1 MKKRIIALLSAIC
14 TIGGLIVLWRVL
26 KNPAITGITICQKLS
41 TGDMALWFVFL
52 VLLFALALFVRYLVR
67 WICQADHKNQFG
79 QRVKLLGSIM
89 FLLWSI
95 GWLLFIQAL
104 LCFPDCHQFVHA
116 ELLLRSAIASLDM
129 FMLDVD
135 SNVLDALND
144 EPMIKGAI
152 SFVSV
157 LSFACTIGLLLSL
170 VSSRVWTYIKLS
182 WVNVK
187 KDCPHIY
194 LFFGINEQTEILA
207 KSVRDKDSGSVRIVV
222 EQTFNYKDDEKDS
235 WNHIVGIMTHRRES
249 FQKVR
254 NMGAQ
259 LCLTSVDPS
268 EIDINE
274 KDVFGEANL
283 DKVKNKICRL
293 SKIATSSDKELHVF
307 FLSDNEEK
315 NILSTAIIR
324 EDETIKEVCAQGVH
338 VIIYCHARYDSVNR
352 VIEESNPFRN
362 IEVRIID
369 SSRLSIELLKRNV
382 ENHPV
387 KFVEIDG
394 DKNPGTV
401 KSAFNGLVL
410 GFGETG
416 RDATRFLY
424 EYGAFMSNDSNNEVV
439 KRSEFHCY
447 VVDKDMDTKKGT
459 FINSASEAVKAIN
472 TDGSNMV
479 QLVKADTASADF
491 YRLLEKI
498 AQSLNYVVVSLGSD
512 IENMTMAVRLLK
524 YVMANGN
531 DMKKFRI
538 LIRISNNAHVEHFRK
553 ITNHY
558 NQATKH
564 PKCMEV
570 FGAYKDIFS
579 YSFIVADQFREE
591 AKEFYNSYQNVMQ
604 ENEPALKSGTWEERH
619 DELLGFCQKVVKVLP
634 TGNALQRYN
643 EGRPVNEIMSPTGLY
658 LGFEYVDTE
667 RTNYPKYENLR
678 KLRRQT
684 EQDMSNAWHRLTK
697 RELMEESL
705 NQNYP
710 FSELSEKISQLKEPD
725 MGVEY
730 CHKYDGLGKHLSS
743 LILDLAITEH
753 LRWNAS
759 HEMLGYKKGSTTDE
773 MRQIHNCLVEWKE
786 LKKVSER
793 TCNEAKEKMQ
803 NGEFWDYELS
813 KQLKSENPNYK
824 EKIKAY
830 VLYLPDYK
838 KYDFAVVETTISLL
852 KKAEEKN
859 KSL

>member
-1 MKKRIIALLSAIC
+1 M
-14 TIGGLIVLWRVL
+14 
-26 KNPAITGITICQKLS
+26 
-41 TGDMALWFVFL
+41 
-52 VLLFALALFVRYLVR
+52 
-67 WICQADHKNQFG
+67 WIWQADHKNRFSQH
-79 QRVKLLGSIM
+79 VKLLGSVM

-95 GWLLFIQAL
+95 GWLLFVQAL
-104 LCFPDCHQFVHA
+104 LYFPDCHRFVHA
-116 ELLLRSAIASLDM
+116 ELLLRSAIASLDL
-129 FMLDVD
+129 FMLDID
-135 SNVLDALND
+135 SNVLDHLKD
-144 EPMIKGAI
+144 HPLLKGAI

-157 LSFACTIGLLLSL
+157 LSFSCTISLLLSL
-170 VSSRVWTYIKLS
+170 FSARLRTYFKLFFTK
-182 WVNVK
+182 VNR
-187 KDCPHIY
+187 DCPHIY
-194 LFFGINEQTEILA
+194 IFFGINEQTEILA
-207 KSVRDKDSGSVRIVV
+207 KNVRDEDPSSVRIVV
-222 EQTFNYKDDEKDS
+222 EQTHRKDDEEKEG
-235 WNHIVGIMTHRRES
+235 WNHVIGIMTHRKES
-249 FQKVR
+249 FQKIR
-254 NMGAQ
+254 NMGSH
-259 LCLTSVDPS
+259 LSLTSVDPS
-268 EIDINE
+268 DIDISK
-274 KDVFGEANL
+274 KDVLGEANL
-283 DKVKNKICRL
+283 NMVRKKICRL
-293 SKIATSSDKELHVF
+293 SEIKTSLDKKLHIF

-324 EDETIKEVCAQGVH
+324 EDETVKNASAQGVH
-338 VIIYCHARYDSVNR
+338 IIIYCHARYDSVNR
-352 VIEESNPFRN
+352 VIEESNPLKN
-362 IEVRIID
+362 VEVRIID
-369 SSRLSIELLKRNV
+369 SSRLSIELLKRSV

-387 KFVEIDG
+387 KFVVIDG
-394 DKNPGTV
+394 NENPGTV
-401 KSAFNGLVL
+401 KSAFNSLIV

-447 VVDKDMDTKKGT
+447 VVDKDMDTKEGT

-479 QLVKADTASADF
+479 QLVKADTASVDF

-498 AQSLNYVVVSLGSD
+498 APSLNYVVVSLGND

-531 DMKKFRI
+531 DMNKFRI

-591 AKEFYNSYQNVMQ
+591 AKEFYNSYQSVMQ

-643 EGRPVNEIMSPTGLY
+643 EGRPVNEKMSPTGLY
-658 LGFEYVDTE
+658 LGFEYVDIE

-697 RELMEESL
+697 RELIEESL

-730 CHKYDGLGKHLSS
+730 YHKYDGLGEHMSS
-743 LILDLAITEH
+743 LILNLAITEH

-759 HEMLGYKKGSTTDE
+759 HEMLGYKKGNTTDE
-773 MRQIHNCLVEWKE
+773 KRQIHNCLVDWKD

-793 TCNEAKEKMQ
+793 TCNEAKEKIQ

-824 EKIKAY
+824 EKVKAY

>member
-1 MKKRIIALLSAIC
+1 M
-14 TIGGLIVLWRVL
+14 
-26 KNPAITGITICQKLS
+26 
-41 TGDMALWFVFL
+41 
-52 VLLFALALFVRYLVR
+52 
-67 WICQADHKNQFG
+67 
-79 QRVKLLGSIM
+79 
-89 FLLWSI
+89 
-95 GWLLFIQAL
+95 
-104 LCFPDCHQFVHA
+104 
-116 ELLLRSAIASLDM
+116 
-129 FMLDVD
+129 
-135 SNVLDALND
+135 
-144 EPMIKGAI
+144 
-152 SFVSV
+152 
-157 LSFACTIGLLLSL
+157 
-170 VSSRVWTYIKLS
+170 
-182 WVNVK
+182 
-187 KDCPHIY
+187 
-194 LFFGINEQTEILA
+194 
-207 KSVRDKDSGSVRIVV
+207 RIVV
-222 EQTFNYKDDEKDS
+222 EQTFNNKDDEKDS

-324 EDETIKEVCAQGVH
+324 EDDTIKEVCAQGVH

-424 EYGAFMSNDSNNEVV
+424 EYGAFMSNDSNNETV

-447 VVDKDMDTKKGT
+447 VVDRDMDTKEGT
-459 FINSASEAVKAIN
+459 FINSASKAVKAIN
-472 TDGSNMV
+472 TDGTNMV
-479 QLVKADTASADF
+479 QLVKADTASVDF
-491 YRLLEKI
+491 YKLLENI
-498 AQSLNYVVVSLGSD
+498 ASTLNYVVVSLGND
-512 IENMTMAVRLLK
+512 IENMTMAVRVLK
-524 YVMANGN
+524 YVMASGN
-531 DMKKFRI
+531 DLNKFRI
-538 LIRISNNAHVEHFRK
+538 LIRICNNSHVEHFRK
-553 ITNHY
+553 ITDHY
-558 NQATKH
+558 NKATKR

-570 FGAYKDIFS
+570 FGAYKEIFC

-591 AKEFYNSYQNVMQ
+591 AKEFYDSYQDVMQ
-604 ENEPALKSGTWEERH
+604 ENEPALKSGTWEERR
-619 DELLGFCQKVVKVLP
+619 DELLGFCQKVVTELP
-634 TGNALQRYN
+634 TGNAFQRYN
-643 EGRPVNEIMSPTGLY
+643 EGKPVNEKMSSTGLY
-658 LGFEYVDTE
+658 IGFEYVEAE

-684 EQDMSNAWHRLTK
+684 EQDISNAWHRLTK

-705 NQNYP
+705 NQNVS
-710 FSELSEKISQLKEPD
+710 FSELNQKISQLEDPP

-730 CHKYDGLGKHLSS
+730 CHKYDGLGEHLST
-743 LILDLAITEH
+743 LILNLAITEH

-759 HEMLGYKKGSTTDE
+759 HEMLGYKRGDVTNEKS
-773 MRQIHNCLVEWKE
+773 QLHNCLVDWKE
-786 LKKVSER
+786 LNEVSER
-793 TCNEAKEKMQ
+793 ACNEAKGKVQ
-803 NGEFWDYELS
+803 KGEFWDYELS
-813 KQLKSENPNYK
+813 MQLKAKYPNYK
-824 EKIKAY
+824 EKVKAY

-852 KKAEEKN
+852 KKEETG
-859 KSL
+859 